1 MPWVSTAVTTQVAAL
16 VNTSVV
22 SMGAMVAAL
31 TAAQIN
37 PDSSLWSITEFRLA
51 CIVGAIGGGVLYIGI
66 WPDVELSKAT
76 GHRYGQM
83 LASRYSVCCIFG
95 MMFTP
100 AIFMYLEIPKTIDS
114 VLVVS
119 GMMAFVSVAMLT
131 FIAEQFTEILRV
143 WLIAAKQWFLGKFFP
158 IKNSENQDR
167 RPASI
172 PLKDPNDSV

>member
-1 MPWVSTAVTTQVAAL
+1 MAAM

-22 SMGAMVAAL
+22 SMAALMAAL
-31 TAAQIN
+31 TASQIN

-51 CIVGAIGGGVLYIGI
+51 CIVGAIGGGVLYIGV

-100 AIFMYLEIPKTIDS
+100 GVFLYFNIPKTIDS

-119 GMMAFVSVAMLT
+119 GMMAFVSVALLT
-131 FIAEQFTEILRV
+131 FIAEQFTEMLRV
-143 WLIAAKQWFLGKFFP
+143 WLISAKQWFLGKFFP
-158 IKNSENQDR
+158 LKNSENQDR
-167 RPASI
+167 RPTSMSDN
-172 PLKDPNDSV
+172 KDGQ